1 MPSGKML
8 VYIVAL
14 SAATTLAIKHYEAKK
29 A

>member
-8 VYIVAL
+8 VWIVAL
-14 SAATTLAIKHYEAKK
+14 SAATTLGLKAYEAKK